1 MFKLI
6 ASDIDGTLINKD
18 HSVTK
23 YTQDIFAKAQAAGY
37 EIVIATGRDYD
48 SASEVVHDLGFEPKD
63 IAIIS
68 NNGMHVSYPRGNYYV
83 SEPKMSFEDC
93 RVFEQLGQKF
103 YMGILYL
110 TKEGIYFQMDE
121 RSLQDYQLGLDADR
135 MIYFNERLKTE
146 HIRGI
151 DDIKH
156 TFDSGSIVEKM
167 VYIQHPDYLELM
179 KERLVQAFD
188 PTYALLMVSPG
199 WAEIMPRHINKGDA
213 LIALAEQ
220 MGISAQATIAFGDSD
235 NDLTLIQRAGR
246 GVAMANAR
254 NSLKIIADDIT
265 LTNEENGVAHYIE
278 QHLLNQ

>member
-6 ASDIDGTLINKD
+6 ASDIDGTLIKKD
-18 HSVTK
+18 HSVAP
-23 YTQDIFAKAQAAGY
+23 YTQEIFAKAHQAGY

-48 SASEVVHDLGFEPKD
+48 SASQVVHELGFDPKD

-68 NNGMHVSYPRGNYYV
+68 NNGMHVAYPRGDYYV

-93 RVFEQLGQKF
+93 QMFEKIGQKF

-110 TKEGIYFQMDE
+110 TKEGIYFQMDD
-121 RSLQDYQLGLDADR
+121 RSYQDYQLGLDADR

-146 HIRGI
+146 HIHSI
-151 DDIKH
+151 DEIKH
-156 TFDSGSIVEKM
+156 TFANGSIVEKM
-167 VYIQHPDYLELM
+167 VYLQHPDYLELM

-188 PTYALLMVSPG
+188 PAYTLLMVSPG

-213 LIALAEQ
+213 LMALAAT
-220 MGISAQATIAFGDSD
+220 MGIAPEETIAFGDSD

-254 NSLKIIADDIT
+254 NSLKIIADDT
-265 LTNEENGVAHYIE
+265 TRSNEENGVAHYIE